1 MELPSDTELLARVDA
16 FLDRHSMAPTRL
28 GREATGEPQL
38 VDSIRNGRSPSLKV
52 WRKVAAFM
60 GRYDAETIAP
70 STVNIAENSSDGAVQ
85 GVAA

>member
-16 FLDRHSMAPTRL
+16 FLERHGMAPTRL

-38 VDSIRNGRSPSLKV
+38 IDSIRNGRSPSLKV
-52 WRKVAAFM
+52 WNKVADFM
-60 GRYDAETIAP
+60 ARYDAEASAP
-70 STVNIAENSSDGAVQ
+70 STGKIDELSPA

>member
-16 FLDRHSMAPTRL
+16 FLERHGMAPTHL
-28 GREATGEPQL
+28 GRKATGEPQL

-52 WRKVAAFM
+52 WNKVADFM
-60 GRYDAETIAP
+60 ARYDAEAIGA
-70 STVNIAENSSDGAVQ
+70 STGKVDELPPA